1 VRGGWSDGGARF
13 GAKPSQNHNCTTP
26 PSEESGT
33 TRSNLVGL
41 GERCEGTLTWGLLCS
56 SMVKHASPSA
66 SVLFAVVERSRP
78 TGGEKKRERGE
89 SEEREEREKI
99 ERVRTACGG

>member
-1 VRGGWSDGGARF
+1 
-13 GAKPSQNHNCTTP
+13 
-26 PSEESGT
+26 
-33 TRSNLVGL
+33 
-41 GERCEGTLTWGLLCS
+41 
-56 SMVKHASPSA
+56 MVKHASPSA
-66 SVLFAVVERSRP
+66 SVLFAVVGRSRP